1 MAKNK
6 AETLYFCKNC
16 GHESGKWLGQCPA
29 CHEWNTMTEAP
40 KARISGR
47 SRALAGSAS
56 GMGHQAL
63 SGGAPVPVK
72 LSDIELSDEHRTSS
86 GLKEFDRVLGGGIVT
101 GSLVLVGGDPGIGK
115 STILLQAARA
125 ISHAGKSVLY
135 VSGEESEKQIKMR
148 AMRIGEFGPDFWLLC
163 DTVLDNVVAVI
174 EEKKPDFVVIDSIQT
189 MTNEG
194 VESSAGS
201 VTQVRES
208 TAVLMRIAKG
218 LGISIFIVGHVTKE
232 GSVAG
237 PKVLE
242 HMVDTVLYF
251 EGDLQGSY
259 RILRAVKNRFGS
271 TNEIGVFEM
280 RQEGLREVENPSEY
294 MLSGRAV
301 GSSGNIVT
309 CVMEGTRPLLIEIQ
323 ALVTDNTSFTYPK
336 RQATGID
343 YNRVGLLM
351 AVLEKRVGLRL
362 SQSDAYVNIAG
373 GMRVSEP
380 SVDLAVVIAIISS
393 FRNKPVDKDTVAF
406 GEVGLSG
413 EIRAVSMCER
423 RVLEA
428 QKLGFS
434 RAIVPKANHKSLKDI
449 KDIELI
455 EASTLDDVMDII

>member
-1 MAKNK
+1 MAKSK
-6 AETLYFCKNC
+6 TGTVYFCKNC
-16 GHESGKWLGQCPA
+16 GHESGRWLGQCPA

-40 KARISGR
+40 GPV
-47 SRALAGSAS
+47 
-56 GMGHQAL
+56 
-63 SGGAPVPVK
+63 SGGKGRGSSLKAGAAGRGTGAAVPVR
-72 LSDIELSDEHRTSS
+72 LQDIELTGEQRTSS
-86 GLKEFDRVLGGGIVT
+86 GLKEFDRVLGGGIVK
-101 GSLVLVGGDPGIGK
+101 GSPVLVGGDPGIGK

-125 ISHAGKSVLY
+125 VSCAGGSVLY
-135 VSGEESEKQIKMR
+135 VSGEESEQQIKMR
-148 AMRIGEFGPDFWLLC
+148 AQRIGDFGGDFLLLC
-163 DTVLDNVVAVI
+163 DTLLDNAVSVI
-174 EEKKPDFVVIDSIQT
+174 EDKKPGFVVIDSIQT
-189 MTNEG
+189 MMNEG

-208 TAVLMRIAKG
+208 TAALLRTAKG

-280 RQEGLREVENPSEY
+280 RQEGLKEVGNPSEY

-301 GSSGNIVT
+301 GSPGNIVT
-309 CVMEGTRPLLIEIQ
+309 CVMEGSRPLLIEIQ
-323 ALVTDNTSFTYPK
+323 ALVTDNTSFTYPR
-336 RQATGID
+336 RQAAGLD
-343 YNRVGLLM
+343 LNRVSLLM
-351 AVLEKRVGLRL
+351 AVLEKRVGMRL

-373 GMRVSEP
+373 GLRVSEP
-380 SVDLAVVIAIISS
+380 STDLAVVIAIVSS
-393 FRNKPVDKDTVAF
+393 FRNRAADKDMAAF

-428 QKLGFS
+428 QKLGFTK
-434 RAIVPKANHKSLKDI
+434 AIVPRANHRSLKDI
-449 KDIELI
+449 QGMEII
-455 EASTLDDVMDII
+455 EASTLDDVMGII

>member
-1 MAKNK
+1 MAKVRSDI
-6 AETLYFCKNC
+6 LYFCKNC
-16 GHESGKWLGQCPA
+16 GYESAKWLGQCPA

-40 KARISGR
+40 KTVSKGSARRSAVESGR
-47 SRALAGSAS
+47 SS
-56 GMGHQAL
+56 GK
-63 SGGAPVPVK
+63 APLPVK
-72 LSDIELSDEHRTSS
+72 LSEIELGDEQRTSG
-86 GLKEFDRVLGGGIVT
+86 GLTELDRVLGGGIVQ

-115 STILLQAARA
+115 STILLQAAKA
-125 ISHAGKSVLY
+125 ISLAGKSVLY

-148 AMRIGEFGPDFWLLC
+148 ANRLGEFGEGFRLLC
-163 DTVLDNVVAVI
+163 DTLLDDAIAVM
-174 EEKKPDFVVIDSIQT
+174 EQDRPEFVVIDSIQT
-189 MTNEG
+189 MMNAG
-194 VESSAGS
+194 VESASGS
-201 VTQVRES
+201 VSQVRES
-208 TAVLMRIAKG
+208 TAALMRIAKG
-218 LGISIFIVGHVTKE
+218 LGISIAIVGHVTKD

-280 RQEGLREVENPSEY
+280 RQDGLKEVANPSEY
-294 MLSGRAV
+294 MLSGRAL

-336 RQATGID
+336 RQAAGMD
-343 YNRVGLLM
+343 YNRVSLLI
-351 AVLEKRVGLRL
+351 AVLEKRVGMRL
-362 SQSDAYVNIAG
+362 SQSDAYINIAG
-373 GMRVSEP
+373 GIHVSEP
-380 SVDLAVVIAIISS
+380 AVDLAVVIAVISS

-428 QKLGFS
+428 KKLGFT
-434 RAIVPKANHKSLKDI
+434 RVIVPQANHKSIEGI
-449 KDIELI
+449 KGIEVI
-455 EASTLDDVMDII
+455 EASSLDDVKNML

>member
-1 MAKNK
+1 M
-6 AETLYFCKNC
+6 
-16 GHESGKWLGQCPA
+16 HESAKWLGQCTM
-29 CHEWNTMTEAP
+29 CHEWNTMTESPGASLS
-40 KARISGR
+40 K
-47 SRALAGSAS
+47 SRAKGAV
-56 GMGHQAL
+56 L
-63 SGGAPVPVK
+63 SKKPEPVR
-72 LSDIELSDEHRTSS
+72 LDEIELSDEHRTLT
-86 GLKEFDRVLGGGIVT
+86 GIKEFDRVLGGGIVQ
-101 GSLVLVGGDPGIGK
+101 GSLILVGGDPGIGK
-115 STILLQAARA
+115 STILLQAARH
-125 ISHAGKSVLY
+125 ISLSGASILY

-148 AMRIGEFGPDFWLLC
+148 AMRLGDFGKEFRLLC
-163 DTVLDNVVAVI
+163 GTSLDDAVSVI
-174 EEKKPDFVVIDSIQT
+174 ERGKPGFVVIDSIQT
-189 MTNEG
+189 MMNEG
-194 VESSAGS
+194 VESAAGS
-201 VTQVRES
+201 VSQVRES
-208 TAVLMRIAKG
+208 TAVLMRIAKS
-218 LGISIFIVGHVTKE
+218 LGITIFIVGHVTKD

-280 RQEGLREVENPSEY
+280 RQDGLREVANPSEY

-323 ALVTDNTSFTYPK
+323 ALVTDNTSFGFP
-336 RQATGID
+336 RREATGLD
-343 YNRVGLLM
+343 YKRVSMLM

-380 SVDLAVVIAIISS
+380 ATDLAVVMAVISS
-393 FRNKPVDKDTVAF
+393 FKNSAIDKDTAAF
-406 GEVGLSG
+406 GEIGLSG

-428 QKLGFS
+428 QKLGFT
-434 RAIVPKANHKSLKDI
+434 RVILPKANHKSLSDI
-449 KDIELI
+449 KNIEI
-455 EASTLDDVMDII
+455 TEVSNLDDIIKMQ

>member
-1 MAKNK
+1 MAKVRQD
-6 AETLYFCKNC
+6 TLYFCKNC
-16 GHESGKWLGQCPA
+16 GYESAKWLGQCPA

-40 KARISGR
+40 RASSKSVGARGGSSG
-47 SRALAGSAS
+47 SVSS
-56 GMGHQAL
+56 GKM
-63 SGGAPVPVK
+63 PVPVK
-72 LSDIELSDEHRTSS
+72 LSDIELSDEQRTSG
-86 GLKEFDRVLGGGIVT
+86 GLKELDRVLGGGIVQ

-125 ISHAGKSVLY
+125 ISLAGKSVLY

-148 AMRIGEFGPDFWLLC
+148 AKRLGEFGESFRLLC
-163 DTVLDNVVAVI
+163 DTLLDDAIAVM
-174 EEKKPDFVVIDSIQT
+174 EKDRPEFVVIDSIQT
-189 MTNEG
+189 MMNSG
-194 VESSAGS
+194 VESASGS
-201 VTQVRES
+201 VSQVRES
-208 TAVLMRIAKG
+208 TAALMRIAKG
-218 LGISIFIVGHVTKE
+218 LGISIAIVGHVTKD

-280 RQEGLREVENPSEY
+280 RQDGLKEVANPSEY
-294 MLSGRAV
+294 MLSGRAP

-336 RQATGID
+336 RQAAGMD
-343 YNRVGLLM
+343 YNRVSLLL
-351 AVLEKRVGLRL
+351 AVLEKRVGMRL
-362 SQSDAYVNIAG
+362 SQSDAYINIAG

-380 SVDLAVVIAIISS
+380 AVDLAVVIAVISS
-393 FRNKPVDKDTVAF
+393 FRNKPVDKDTAAF

-428 QKLGFS
+428 QKLGFT
-434 RAIVPKANHKSLKDI
+434 RVIVPKANHKAISEI
-449 KDIELI
+449 KGTELI
-455 EASTLDDVMDII
+455 EVSTLDDVVNII

>member
-1 MAKNK
+1 MAKNR
-6 AETLYFCKNC
+6 AETVYFCKNC
-16 GHESGKWLGQCPA
+16 GHESGRWLGQCPA

-40 KARISGR
+40 KAASGR
-47 SRALAGSAS
+47 KGRTASAAAS
-56 GMGHQAL
+56 GSQT
-63 SGGAPVPVK
+63 GAAVPVK
-72 LSDIELSDEHRTSS
+72 LEDIELTDEQRTSS

-125 ISHAGKSVLY
+125 ISLAGGRVLY

-148 AMRIGEFGPDFWLLC
+148 AQRIGEFGSDFLLLC
-163 DTVLDNVVAVI
+163 DTLLDNAIAVI
-174 EEKKPDFVVIDSIQT
+174 GEKRPDFVVIDSIQT
-189 MTNEG
+189 MMNEG

-208 TAVLMRIAKG
+208 TAALLKTAKG

-280 RQEGLREVENPSEY
+280 RQEGLKEVENPSEY
-294 MLSGRAV
+294 MLSGRAI

-323 ALVTDNTSFTYPK
+323 ALVTDNTSFTYPR
-336 RQATGID
+336 RQANGFD
-343 YNRVGLLM
+343 FNRLSLLM
-351 AVLEKRVGLRL
+351 AVLEKRVGMRL

-373 GMRVSEP
+373 GLRVSEP

-393 FRNKPVDKDTVAF
+393 FRNRPADKDMAAF

-423 RVLEA
+423 RVIEA
-428 QKLGFS
+428 QKLGFTK
-434 RAIVPKANHKSLKDI
+434 AMVPRANHRSLKDI
-449 KDIELI
+449 SGIELI
-455 EASTLDDVMDII
+455 EVSTLDDVITVIL

>member
-1 MAKNK
+1 MAKAK
-6 AETLYFCKNC
+6 PDTVYYCKNC
-16 GHESGKWLGQCPA
+16 GHESGRWLGQCPM

-40 KARISGR
+40 RPV
-47 SRALAGSAS
+47 
-56 GMGHQAL
+56 L
-63 SGGAPVPVK
+63 SGKLRSSKVLGAPVP
-72 LSDIELSDEHRTSS
+72 LRLDQIELTDEQRTSS

-115 STILLQAARA
+115 STILLQAARS
-125 ISHAGKSVLY
+125 ISVTGKKVLY

-148 AMRIGEFGPDFWLLC
+148 AERIGDFGPNFWLLC
-163 DTVLDNVVAVI
+163 DTLLNNAISVI
-174 EEKKPDFVVIDSIQT
+174 EERKPDLVVIDSIQT
-189 MTNEG
+189 MMNDG

-237 PKVLE
+237 PRVLE

-251 EGDLQGSY
+251 EGDLQGTY

-280 RQEGLREVENPSEY
+280 RQEGLKEVENPSEY
-294 MLSGRAV
+294 MLSGRAA
-301 GSSGNIVT
+301 GSPGNMVT

-323 ALVTDNTSFTYPK
+323 ALVTENTNFSYPK
-336 RQATGID
+336 RQATGLD
-343 YNRVGLLM
+343 FNRVSLLM
-351 AVLEKRVGLRL
+351 AVLEKRVGMRL

-393 FRNKPVDKDTVAF
+393 YRNRPADNNMVAF

-428 QKLGFS
+428 EKLGFT
-434 RAIVPKANHKSLKDI
+434 RAMVPRANHKALQDVKG
-449 KDIELI
+449 IELI
-455 EASTLDDVMDII
+455 EVASLDDVINICCL